1 MMAKRPFIDGGQME
15 MNPALK
21 RHVHGVRRISWRRCL
36 IGVGAVALVFCWTTK
51 NALAN
56 TGPGI
61 GIKVGAQTLDSPI
74 DGEKTTRVRIE
85 AEIATALLADDHLDF
100 FLSVGGSPLGKADYA
115 DIYETGGVLY
125 EDYYSDTFSLIDAR
139 LGARLY
145 PLGQESSI
153 RPHIGG
159 GIGYYWLL
167 DSYDD
172 EYYATTEDPYFPGN
186 YLTYADYAE
195 DTDSVAE
202 GLFPFL
208 TAGVTVPVTSGIE
221 LLFEFEYD
229 FAKDDSG
236 VDVGGPIYMFG
247 ARIRI

>member
-1 MMAKRPFIDGGQME
+1 MAKRQFVDEGQMGR
-15 MNPALK
+15 NHVP
-21 RHVHGVRRISWRRCL
+21 RQNVHGGRCISRRRGL
-36 IGVGAVALVFCWTTK
+36 VGVGAIALVFCWTT

-61 GIKVGAQTLDSPI
+61 GLKVGAQTLDSPI
-74 DGEKTTRVRIE
+74 DGQKTTRVRIE
-85 AEIATALLADDHLDF
+85 AEVATALMADEHLDF

-115 DIYETGGVLY
+115 DIYEAGGVFY
-125 EDYYSDTFSLIDAR
+125 EDYYSDTFSLIDVR

-159 GIGYYWLL
+159 GIGYYWLM

-172 EYYATTEDPYFPGN
+172 EYYATTEDPYFPGR
-186 YLTYADYAE
+186 YITYADYANST
-195 DTDSVAE
+195 DTVAD
-202 GLFPFL
+202 GFFPFI
-208 TAGVTVPVTSGIE
+208 TAGVTVPVTSNIE
-221 LLFEFEYD
+221 VLFEFEYD